1 MSCGSKC
8 TTGRGRGLAWWTPP
22 PDAEAG
28 RGLMLLARLATDWGY
43 RETVTG
49 KAVYFTLAAQAD
61 GREVADDARVR

>member
-1 MSCGSKC
+1 MSCGWKC
-8 TTGRGRGLAWWTPP
+8 TTGRGKRPWWSNAP